1 LFLSSERFR
10 EAIEKEIGKDFGPIR
25 EVSWAGEKAEDQHHL
40 QQIMEQDGPEAVPT
54 PEEIVEAVGDAEVI
68 AVHFAPIPE
77 AVLAAGPNL
86 KVVVVARAGFENVN
100 VEVASER
107 GIAVV
112 HLVGRNAPA
121 VAEQA
126 IALMLAETRDI
137 ARVDRGIRAG
147 QWPKEFPQ
155 VPYDLYGCTV
165 GLIGFG
171 QVARQLAPRLSGF
184 DVTLLVYDP
193 YVDAETIESYGG
205 QKVDDIEHIF
215 RESDFVSLHARLT
228 DETRHFI
235 GREHFDLM
243 KPSAY
248 FINNARSRMVRYD
261 DLYEV
266 LKEGRIAGAAL
277 DVHDDEPL
285 GEENPWVGLEN
296 VTLTPHIAGTTTS
309 TWENSVRM
317 VAEAVKEIAENG
329 RATNTVNAESLE
341 KI

>member
-54 PEEIVEAVGDAEVI
+54 PEEIVQAVGDAEVV

-77 AVLAAGPNL
+77 AVLAAEPNL

-126 IALMLAETRDI
+126 IALMLAETRDL

-205 QKVDDIEHIF
+205 QKVDDIERIF
-215 RESDFVSLHARLT
+215 RESDFVNLHARLT

-309 TWENSVRM
+309 TWENSVTM
-317 VAEAVKEIAENG
+317 VAEAIKEYAETG